1 MDESDLFRIWK
12 YFGFEIMIIISCY
25 IRCFEEYRKMA
36 TVGFLP
42 KIPPHKALP
51 DYSHEL
57 ILTEELFFEKENKTP
72 APSKTDN
79 FDMLIQEKSTLEK
92 ESLRLEIEQKELNQR
107 ARVLSERLIR
117 EKKRRN
123 DEKQHEISQLQTRI
137 STLENLLQ
145 QLSFSEAPEKY
156 EVGKIPEILSKLE
169 SSVSHWVLL
178 DPDCD
183 GFTVEILEEINPDCS
198 YASPN

>member
-25 IRCFEEYRKMA
+25 IRCFEEHRKMA

-42 KIPPHKALP
+42 KITSHKALP

-57 ILTEELFFEKENKTP
+57 IFTEELSSEKEKKTSTP
-72 APSKTDN
+72 TKTDI
-79 FDMLIQEKSTLEK
+79 FDILMREKSTLEQ
-92 ESLRLEIEQKELNQR
+92 ESLRLEAEQKELNRR
-107 ARVLSERLIR
+107 AKVLSERLIR

-123 DEKQHEISQLQTRI
+123 NEKQHEISQLQRRI
-137 STLENLLQ
+137 STLENLFQ
-145 QLSFSEAPEKY
+145 RLSFSEAPEKC
-156 EVGKIPEILSKLE
+156 EVGKIPEALSKLV
-169 SSVSHWVLL
+169 SSVSHGVLL

-198 YASPN
+198 YANLN